1 MKENLIEL
9 RQSKGT
15 LKLGSNN
22 IEISKIRTKQLY
34 QWFIEKKFKPPTAQT
49 KINKKVNQNIIL
61 DWKVIYNRIYKT
73 SIDTYS
79 RYFQYKLLNNILYL
93 NRDLH
98 RFKILDYSSCSFCS
112 LYPETTYHLFVEC
125 VESKNLYFEMKN
137 HFKDFGI
144 NLPECNLNNII
155 LGVDDLVV
163 NYILICFKILLYKS
177 RDKGKIPSFTLFK
190 NILNHNKNIEYKMAQ
205 QKIFYQNIKANGKK
219 LDRL

>member
-1 MKENLIEL
+1 
-9 RQSKGT
+9 
-15 LKLGSNN
+15 
-22 IEISKIRTKQLY
+22 
-34 QWFIEKKFKPPTAQT
+34 
-49 KINKKVNQNIIL
+49 
-61 DWKVIYNRIYKT
+61 
-73 SIDTYS
+73 
-79 RYFQYKLLNNILYL
+79 
-93 NRDLH
+93 
-98 RFKILDYSSCSFCS
+98 
-112 LYPETTYHLFVEC
+112 
-125 VESKNLYFEMKN
+125 MKN